1 VSGEV
6 RLIHGNDRIRELA
19 GRTDI
24 ADDVAQ
30 IRAAMAEADRAY
42 AMRPAAEFTQAESS
56 AG

>member
-24 ADDVAQ
+24 AADVAQ

-42 AMRPAAEFTQAESS
+42 AMRLAAEFTQAESS